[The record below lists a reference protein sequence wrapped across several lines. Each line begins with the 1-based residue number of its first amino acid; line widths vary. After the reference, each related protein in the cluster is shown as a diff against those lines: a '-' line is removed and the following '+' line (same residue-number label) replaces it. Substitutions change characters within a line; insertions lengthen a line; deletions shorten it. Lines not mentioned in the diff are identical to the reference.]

1 MSALLEKIRSRG
13 YWKVVIRPTTFKENR
28 VHEKSTL
35 GHIVKS
41 RSVSIKGWN
50 FPHVDYF
57 RDFDEGSDWIG
68 QEIETGPILELWR
81 FYQSGQFVHY
91 FGMVEDW
98 VDSPDQYPL
107 VENGHQVVLGA
118 ESIVTRFTEVFEFA
132 ARLTFTEVG
141 DAGTCMEIAAVNIS
155 DHVLPLPTRHGMVR
169 MLEAHRSEVTIKV
182 DPTSIELVGEK
193 RELALEAALRFFQYF
208 SWKPSIDLLRDIQTG
223 ILNREQARGP
233 FAIR

>member
-13 YWKVVIRPTTFKENR
+13 YWRVVIRPTTFIEKR

-35 GHIVKS
+35 GHILKS

-91 FGMVEDW
+91 FGMAEDW
-98 VDSPDQYPL
+98 VESPDHYLPIG
-107 VENGHQVVLGA
+107 NRHQVVLRP
-118 ESIVTRFTEVFEFA
+118 ESIVTRFTEVFELA

-155 DHVLPLPTRHGMVR
+155 DHVLPLPTRHRFVP
-169 MLEAHRSEVTIKV
+169 MLEAHESEVTIKM
-182 DPTSIELVGEK
+182 DPTSTELVGEN
-193 RELALEAALRFFQYF
+193 RELALEAALQFFQHF
-208 SWKPSIDLLRDIQTG
+208 GWNPSIELLRDIQMG
-223 ILNREQARGP
+223 ILDREQVRGP
-233 FAIR
+233 FVIG